1 MQNGRAVK
9 KSEKRNCGEIPF
21 IWSRVG
27 DPSDAF
33 LRLYSRIF
41 VDILEDQDNSGLER
55 DHDEMGGSNNHKR
68 LSVSPGVLETGGGPD

>member
-21 IWSRVG
+21 IWSRAG

-41 VDILEDQDNSGLER
+41 IDILEGRDNPRLER
-55 DHDEMGGSNNHKR
+55 NDDEIGGIDNPSR
-68 LSVSPGVLETGGGPD
+68 QGVSP